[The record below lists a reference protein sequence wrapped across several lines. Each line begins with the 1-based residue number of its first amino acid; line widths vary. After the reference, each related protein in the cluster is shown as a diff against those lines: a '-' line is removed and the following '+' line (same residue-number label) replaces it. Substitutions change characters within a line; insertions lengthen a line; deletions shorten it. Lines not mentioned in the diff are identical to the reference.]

1 MSALS
6 KVTATMRKLDNEVV
20 PIIHH
25 RGGVKQLDYET
36 FMRTTRIRNVLE
48 EAKKELERLPDQKV
62 NT

>member
-1 MSALS
+1 
-6 KVTATMRKLDNEVV
+6 MRKLDNEVV